1 MPSFTLILQVHAKQ
15 AAKKAAKG
23 KEKAAAAK
31 QVKQA
36 CPLVGALWYPAPSC
50 TVMAAKGASLTAGA
64 PANQSRSPCP
74 QGGAGGG
81 KSKVAKAS
89 AVPQR
94 KKEIIVP
101 WWGHRA
107 GVGKQ
112 QWVASRA

>member
-1 MPSFTLILQVHAKQ
+1 MPSFTLIPQVHAKQ

-23 KEKAAAAK
+23 KEKAATAK

-36 CPLVGALWYPAPSC
+36 RHLVGALVSAPSC

-112 QWVASRA
+112 QWVASHA

>member
-1 MPSFTLILQVHAKQ
+1 MACLPAQDVILQALRLLLQ
-15 AAKKAAKG
+15 ALLLLTHSAIRADLA
-23 KEKAAAAK
+23 
-31 QVKQA
+31 
-36 CPLVGALWYPAPSC
+36 LVGAHRGDRQQPHGS
-50 TVMAAKGASLTAGA
+50 
-64 PANQSRSPCP
+64 
-74 QGGAGGG
+74 GAGGG

-112 QWVASRA
+112 QWVASHA